1 MLEALVAPRIRRTL
15 FEYLL
20 THPADRFY
28 LRGLA
33 KELQL
38 SISPLRREL
47 KRLERAGMLR
57 AIQEGN
63 ILFYTVNTDSPAF
76 LQLRQA
82 CLSPSGTDRQAG
94 RLTESPSPSVM
105 TREAVVPAS
114 PVAVRQ
120 TPVRRGTVVG
130 LAGLSIAL
138 MGLLVCLQASRL
150 LRPHTSE
157 RTAVSPASAS
167 GAMRGGKWQLA
178 PGGMGGFSSASNS
191 GAH

>member
-63 ILFYTVNTDSPAF
+63 ILFYTVNADSPAF

-82 CLSPSGTDRQAG
+82 G
-94 RLTESPSPSVM
+94 RLTESPAPSVM

-167 GAMRGGKWQLA
+167 GAMRGGKWQLV